1 MPLQGIKVFCPFAL
15 KQKMK
20 NRNKYGDNDEGDRE
34 EDEEEGYTKK
44 ENL

>member
-1 MPLQGIKVFCPFAL
+1 MGQIL
-15 KQKMK
+15 KRDK